1 MFLYVVMVLDPRKK
15 LDYLNYC
22 LSNLYRENVAK
33 VTANLVESV
42 LKRLYEHYNSTHSSY
57 VSIQSASEISRMEGV
72 GADVDDDPD
81 RFIASQYKAFKQGK
95 QHVECVD
102 EVAKYLMEN
111 IEGENDKTF
120 NILAWW
126 KNNTNKYSI
135 LSRLARDMLAVPVST
150 VASELAFSIGGRI
163 LDPFRSSLALEMVQS
178 LICTQNWLQSSVQ
191 ISLRQAMDDVELFE
205 DYGKCNVLMF
215 ALNFI

>member
-1 MFLYVVMVLDPRKK
+1 MLLYVAMVLDPRKK

-33 VTANLVESV
+33 VITDLVKSV

-72 GADVDDDPD
+72 GVDDDD
-81 RFIASQYKAFKQGK
+81 DDLDKFIASQYKAFKQGK
-95 QHVECVD
+95 QHVWCVD

-111 IEGENDKTF
+111 SEGENDKTF

-126 KNNTNKYSI
+126 KYNTNKYSI
-135 LSRLARDMLAVPVST
+135 LSRLT
-150 VASELAFSIGGRI
+150 
-163 LDPFRSSLALEMVQS
+163 
-178 LICTQNWLQSSVQ
+178 
-191 ISLRQAMDDVELFE
+191 
-205 DYGKCNVLMF
+205 
-215 ALNFI
+215 